1 MSTTPDQTRAA
12 RSGWNLPGL
21 RSLRGRLTFA
31 LGGLL
36 LLQMAYFAFLWLPAG
51 NAWAERQ
58 ATTQAKEHLLT
69 LGESLVPYLLQ
80 RQLAAVNE
88 TLDYVAE
95 REPHWRQIALVNSR
109 GVRVYPLGRELPDL
123 GDHRGIVITQP
134 VIHNGNTLAVL
145 SLDLGI
151 AAHSAGWVTQ
161 NRRLGL
167 VLSLVSLLSIVAVGA
182 IVEVLVIRPAR
193 SLQKAA
199 GAMARGDYG
208 AATPRG
214 GTDEIGGLTATFTE
228 MRDEIHR
235 QQDNLQ
241 HAKDAAE
248 SASQS
253 KSLFL
258 ATMSHEIR
266 TPLNGII
273 AVAHM
278 MKDMPMEPKQAEFLG
293 TILRSANHLLAV
305 ISDVLDFSKIEA
317 GKLELAP
324 TDLRPA
330 TMACDL
336 SRMML
341 PLAEARGIAFDIG
354 CGAPPDLVVR
364 GDGDRLRQV
373 LLNLCTNAI
382 KFTEEGSVTLECAVT
397 VEPGGMATLRYAV
410 TDTGI
415 GMTDEVRAQI
425 FDRFMQANP
434 GHSRQFGGTGLGL
447 AISKEIVEL
456 MGGTMQVESEP
467 GRGTRFW
474 FDVRLP
480 VVEAVEQPEPAVEDE
495 PVVEPVVAADPVEP
509 PAPAAPAGPLRVL
522 VAEDD
527 EVNQFIIENLL
538 EMEGHVCALAVNG
551 REAVDR
557 AGDGEYDVVI
567 MDMQMP
573 VMDGLE
579 ATRRIRALGGR
590 YADAPIIGL
599 TANASQEARREC
611 EAAGMS
617 HFLTKPMDPDDLV
630 RLLEG
635 IAGDGRG

>member
-1 MSTTPDQTRAA
+1 MTRRPDHERTPGR
-12 RSGWNLPGL
+12 GWNLPGL
-21 RSLRGRLTFA
+21 RSLRGRLTLA

-88 TLDYVAE
+88 TLDYIAE
-95 REPHWRQIALVNSR
+95 REPHWRQITLVNSR
-109 GVRVYPLGRELPDL
+109 GVQVYPLGGTRADP
-123 GDHRGIVITQP
+123 GDRRGVVISQP
-134 VIHNGNTLAVL
+134 IIHNGNTLAVL
-145 SLDLGI
+145 SLDLDL

-167 VLSLVSLLSIVAVGA
+167 VISLVSLLSLVLVGA

-193 SLQKAA
+193 ALQKAA
-199 GAMARGDYG
+199 GAMARGDYE

-214 GTDEIGGLTATFTE
+214 GADEIGSLATAFTD

-235 QQDNLQ
+235 QQDSLQ
-241 HAKDAAE
+241 QAKEGAEAA
-248 SASQS
+248 SHS
-253 KSLFL
+253 KSVFL

-317 GKLELAP
+317 GKLELLP
-324 TDLRPA
+324 EDMRPA
-330 TMACDL
+330 TLAADMTRL
-336 SRMML
+336 MP
-341 PLAEARGIAFDIG
+341 PLAEARGIAFHLD
-354 CGAPPDLVVR
+354 CGAPDDLVVV
-364 GDGDRLRQV
+364 GDINRLRQV

-382 KFTEEGSVTLECAVT
+382 KFTEEGEVRLECRVSAIAD
-397 VEPGGMATLRYAV
+397 GHATLRYAV

-415 GMTDEVRAQI
+415 GMSEDVRARL
-425 FDRFMQANP
+425 FDRFMQADP
-434 GHSRQFGGTGLGL
+434 GHAREYGGTGLGL
-447 AISKEIVEL
+447 AISKQIVEL
-456 MGGTMQVESEP
+456 MGGEMQLESEP
-467 GRGTRFW
+467 GKGSRFW

-480 VVEAVEQPEPAVEDE
+480 VVEMPAEEPRVVAVAPEP
-495 PVVEPVVAADPVEP
+495 PRDPVR
-509 PAPAAPAGPLRVL
+509 LRVL

-538 EMEGHVCALAVNG
+538 EMEGHACLLAVNG
-551 REAVDR
+551 RDAVDAAR
-557 AGDGEYDVVI
+557 DGDFDVII

-579 ATRRIRALGGR
+579 ATRAIRRLGGR
-590 YADAPIIGL
+590 YGGIPVIAL
-599 TANASQEARREC
+599 TANASEEARREC

-617 HFLTKPMDPDDLV
+617 HFVTKPMDPDDLV

-635 IAGDGRG
+635 FGNGDR